1 MRANHRKGLLYIYI
15 YIYKGGGGAKLEI
28 TYFLLSGGGCRERKG
43 LSLTTSCPTG
53 TRSIGRQLQSS
64 EFRLTGNGCE
74 RPRPGPFL

>member
-1 MRANHRKGLLYIYI
+1 MPYIYI
-15 YIYKGGGGAKLEI
+15 YIKEEGGAKLEI

-53 TRSIGRQLQSS
+53 MRSIGRQSQSS

-74 RPRPGPFL
+74 RPRPRPVFIGC